1 MWLIV
6 FLWLLGVGPAGG
18 DPGRAPLLVSAAVS
32 LTEGLSEC
40 GSAFNEKT
48 GIPVRFNFGPSN
60 ALARQIVQGAPV
72 DVFISAD
79 RPQME
84 LAVRSGAISP
94 QTVTAVATNHLV
106 IIVPAGSARPW
117 SSPAAL
123 ASSQIRHV
131 AVGDPNA
138 VPAGVYAKDWLQRIN
153 LWRAVEPKLV
163 PATSVRGA
171 LSAVRTSAVDAGI
184 VYRTDAR
191 ALDGISIVYEVT
203 GSDAPRIEYPAAIVT
218 GSRRGVEASS
228 FVEFLQSPPA
238 QRILE
243 RWGFGTHVVAT
254 RNGH

>member
-1 MWLIV
+1 MEALRRSARILANLSVAVGTAATAMAQDPQAQTIV
-6 FLWLLGVGPAGG
+6 YQVAGM
-18 DPGRAPLLVSAAVS
+18 DRVEVRRNLVYKQD
-32 LTEGLSEC
+32 G
-40 GSAFNEKT
+40 
-48 GIPVRFNFGPSN
+48 
-60 ALARQIVQGAPV
+60 
-72 DVFISAD
+72 AD

-84 LAVRSGAISP
+84 LVVRSGAISP

-106 IIVPAGSARPW
+106 IIVPAGSARSW
-117 SSPAAL
+117 STPAAL

-153 LWRAVEPKLV
+153 LWRVVEPKLV

-171 LSAVRTSAVDAGI
+171 LSAVRTGAVDAGI

-203 GSDAPRIEYPAAIVT
+203 GSDAPRIEYPAGIVT
-218 GSRRGVEASS
+218 GSRRGVEAAG

-254 RNGH
+254 RNEH